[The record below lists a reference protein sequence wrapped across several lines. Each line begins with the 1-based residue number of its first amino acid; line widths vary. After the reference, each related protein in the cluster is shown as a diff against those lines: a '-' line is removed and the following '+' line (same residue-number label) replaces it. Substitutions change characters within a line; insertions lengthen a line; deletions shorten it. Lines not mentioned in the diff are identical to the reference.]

1 MIFRP
6 RTWLQPWLRFTGITA
21 ASLLLMIIAAAALL
35 LGTETGTRWAL
46 GQATRFVPGE
56 LVISEYRGTLLRG
69 LHMREISYSYAT
81 VRVTA
86 VDLFLKPDWLRSNP
100 GRIALQQV
108 SAEQIGYRN
117 TSSKDSEPKPLAIA
131 MPALPIDITT
141 ADLSTR
147 SLQVGDRVISD
158 LAAQGVRMHGNRIR
172 ADRVSGEMA
181 HVIANFSRL
190 DTTLAGDV
198 PMRADI
204 SWRLAQGSWSG
215 KGSFAGSL
223 AELGFDHEVAGTYPA
238 VAEGKLF
245 LLRLID
251 PQVDATV
258 RFESWHFGKVNA
270 TAGVLH
276 VAGTM
281 KSYRVVLEAGVGDE
295 QGRSAILS
303 GEVSGNTEGLH
314 AIDVLAS
321 GAAGRATARGTLAW
335 RPAFSTDLAIQARGI
350 DPAQL
355 AGLKPGSLD
364 SELRLTAR
372 SVNDFAL
379 QVDSLNGVYD
389 RQPVIAKGGLT
400 RNLDSWSCTACD
412 VSFGPNRIL
421 VEGELGSDR
430 LSATVNVDA
439 PELSLLW
446 PPLAGA
452 LTADASLAGSAA
464 QPVFS
469 GTASGSEIRWQ
480 SWALSSFA
488 VTSRSSTRDKVD
500 LDVDVDGLRR
510 GESAFGG
517 GSARLS
523 GARDAIDSELQ
534 WKLGK
539 VEVAAKGII
548 GLLEEGMVADI
559 RSAGVTEPELGTW
572 QLAAPARL
580 AMTGESI
587 DISPQQWENGES
599 HLSVPK
605 FRLAGEQMDIEAT
618 LVALSLGSLNGL
630 LPENLGLSGQVD
642 ASLLLTRLDG
652 QRSGSLTWNQRDTV
666 LHIKPPREEAIDI
679 RVPVVTANFQLA
691 GDAAEGRAVLEVDP
705 GIRASLDLAT
715 DGLANDSA
723 LRARFLFSG
732 SEWDWVSAIF
742 PEIDNF
748 KGTITADASA
758 VGTVGAP
765 TLQGALHWQEGE
777 LAIPVLNLPLTE
789 IQITVTGSS
798 AGDAIMTGSAKAGRG
813 KLTVDGSLADLLSDD
828 RSFTVSLG
836 GRKATI
842 LNWPDYRLIASP
854 DLVVNGG
861 HAGIKVSGTVAVDEA
876 NISVSELPEGAVS
889 PSADVTVT
897 GRTEVPKTRIPLSGE
912 VELQLGD
919 SVHVRAFGLD
929 TRLEGDLRFKAS
941 KKREP
946 RAEGELELV
955 DGVFSAYGQELRIEH
970 GTMTFT
976 GPLDDPIINI
986 RAVREVN
993 GPDGT
998 VIAGLELRGRAQNVS
1013 SSVFSRPAMS
1023 EADALSY
1030 LVIGRPLE
1038 EATVADG
1045 SMLSGTAYALG
1056 LTQAALITNQVGQNL
1071 GLDQLSVA
1079 GSNQSTTSLVAGK
1092 QVNSRLYVRY
1102 AYGVFT
1108 EIGNLLLRYR
1118 LSERLTIEAGTGES
1132 QSMDLLY
1139 MVEKP

>member
-1 MIFRP
+1 M
-6 RTWLQPWLRFTGITA
+6 WLRSWLRFAGITV
-21 ASLLLMIIAAAALL
+21 ASLLLMMIAAAALL

-46 GQATRFVPGE
+46 GQVTRFVPGE
-56 LVISEYRGTLLRG
+56 LVIREYEGTLLRG
-69 LHMREISYSYAT
+69 LRIRQMSYSYAA

-100 GRIALQQV
+100 GRIALRQL

-117 TSSKDSEPKPLAIA
+117 TSNKDSGPKPLVIA

-141 ADLSTR
+141 ADLNAR
-147 SLQVGDRVISD
+147 SLQVGDRLISD
-158 LAAQGVRMHGNRIR
+158 LAAQGVRIHGNRIL
-172 ADRVSGEMA
+172 ADSVSGEMA
-181 HVIANFSRL
+181 RVIASFGRL

-204 SWRLAQGSWSG
+204 SWRLAEGPWSG
-215 KGSFAGSL
+215 KGSVAGSL
-223 AELGFDHEVAGTYPA
+223 AELDFDQEVAGTYPA
-238 VAEGKLF
+238 VVEGKLF

-270 TAGVLH
+270 TAGVLQ
-276 VAGTM
+276 VAGTA
-281 KSYRVVLEAGVGDE
+281 KSYRVVLEAGVNDE
-295 QGRSAILS
+295 QGRSVVLT
-303 GEVSGNTEGLH
+303 GEVSGNTEGLN

-321 GAAGRATARGTLAW
+321 GTAGRATARGTLAW
-335 RPAFSTDLAIQARGI
+335 RPSFSTDLMIQAQGI
-350 DPAQL
+350 DPAQISS
-355 AGLKPGSLD
+355 LKSGALD
-364 SELRLTAR
+364 SELHLSAR
-372 SVNDFAL
+372 SVRDFTL
-379 QVDSLNGVYD
+379 QIDSLTGLYD
-389 RQPVIAKGGLT
+389 KQPLNAKGGLA
-400 RNLDSWSCTACD
+400 RNLDNWRCMACD
-412 VSFGPNRIL
+412 VSFGPNRMR
-421 VEGELGSDR
+421 VEGEMGSDR

-480 SWALSSFA
+480 GWALSYFA

-500 LDVDVDGLRR
+500 LDIDVDGLKH
-510 GESAFGG
+510 GDSAFGG

-523 GARDAIDSELQ
+523 GTRDAIDSVLQ

-539 VEVAAKGII
+539 VEAGAEGII
-548 GLLEEGMVADI
+548 GLIEEGMVADM
-559 RSAGVTEPELGTW
+559 RSASVSEPDLGTW
-572 QLAAPARL
+572 QLAAPVRL
-580 AMTGESI
+580 AINGENI
-587 DISPQQWENGES
+587 DISPQQWENGDS
-599 HLSVPK
+599 RLSVPK
-605 FRLAGEQMDIEAT
+605 FRLAGEQIDIEAT
-618 LVALSLGSLNGL
+618 LVALPLGSLNGL
-630 LPENLGLSGQVD
+630 LPENIHLSGQVD
-642 ASLLLTRLDG
+642 ADLQLNQLDG
-652 QRSGSLTWNQRDTV
+652 QRSGSLTWNQRDTM
-666 LHIKPPREEAIDI
+666 LRIKPPRDEAIEI
-679 RVPVVTANFQLA
+679 RAPVVSANFRLT
-691 GDAAEGRAVLEVDP
+691 GDVAEGQAVLEVEP

-715 DGLANDSA
+715 DGLSSGSA

-732 SEWDWVSAIF
+732 SEWAWISAIF

-748 KGTITADASA
+748 KGTITADANA
-758 VGTVGAP
+758 VGTLGAP
-765 TLQGALHWQEGE
+765 ALQGELRWQEGE
-777 LAIPVLNLPLTE
+777 LAIPVLNLPLTNIE
-789 IQITVTGSS
+789 VTVTGSS
-798 AGDAIMTGSAKAGRG
+798 AGNANMVGSAKAGRG
-813 KLTVDGSLADLLSDD
+813 KLTVDGSLADLLTDD
-828 RSFTVSLG
+828 RSFTVRLG

-842 LNWPDYRLIASP
+842 LNWPDYRLTATP
-854 DLVVNGG
+854 DLVVNGN
-861 HAGIKVSGTVAVDEA
+861 HAGIKVSGKVAVDEA
-876 NISVSELPEGAVS
+876 NISVRELPEGAVS

-897 GRTEVPKTRIPLSGE
+897 GRTEAPKTSIPLSGE

-919 SVHVRAFGLD
+919 SVHVRALGLD
-929 TRLEGDLRFKAS
+929 THLEGDLRFTAS

-955 DGVFSAYGQELRIEH
+955 DGIFSAYGQELKIEK

-976 GPLDDPIINI
+976 GPLDDPIINVRAI
-986 RAVREVN
+986 REIN
-993 GPDGT
+993 GPEGI
-998 VIAGLELRGRAQNVS
+998 VIAGLELRGRAQNVT

-1056 LTQAALITNQVGQNL
+1056 LTQATMITNQVGQNL
-1071 GLDQLSVA
+1071 GLDQLSVG

-1132 QSMDLLY
+1132 ESMDLLY